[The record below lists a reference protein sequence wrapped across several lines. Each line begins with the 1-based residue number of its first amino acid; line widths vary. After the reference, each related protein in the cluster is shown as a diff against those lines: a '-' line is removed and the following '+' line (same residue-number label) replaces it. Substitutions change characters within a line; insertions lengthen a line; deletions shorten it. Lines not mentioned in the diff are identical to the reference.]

1 MDTIEKGKRL
11 LIIPPPKFTLRTPYG
26 SPRPHFLWPLMLGC
40 LIESAIG
47 TVLRS
52 VTNNGGGDVQS

>member
-11 LIIPPPKFTLRTPYG
+11 LILPPPKFTLRSPYG
-26 SPRPHFLWPLMLGC
+26 NHRPHFLWIMMLGC
-40 LIESAIG
+40 LIESTFG
-47 TVLRS
+47 TVHRS